1 MRFLRQ
7 SIIGLF
13 LASMSLAL
21 LVWAA
26 QMIGGA
32 VQSRMSDEPSRP
44 AARERVFSVNV
55 VLAET
60 AALTPV
66 LESFG
71 EIASKRTL
79 ELRAA
84 SGGRVVYLADEFEDG
99 GTVRAG
105 DVLVRLDPADAQ
117 SAVQRAQSDLTDAQA
132 EARDAARNVVLSG
145 DELTAAIEQAE
156 LRARAAQRQTD
167 LVTRGAGTRAASET
181 AELAASS
188 ARQAVVARRQ
198 LLAQAEARVDQAAT
212 AITRAE
218 IALTDAQRR
227 LDDTEITA
235 PFDATLSA
243 TSVVEGR
250 LVSQNE
256 RLAELI
262 DPDDLEVSFRLSTAQ
277 YARLLDGAGRIMKS
291 DVTVTLDV
299 AGVDIE
305 AQGRVTR
312 TSAAT
317 GEGQTGR
324 LVFAS
329 LGQAAGFKP
338 GDFVTVRVQEPLLEN
353 VIWLPASAVDAAG
366 GVLLLGED
374 NRLEA
379 TVVSVLRRQ
388 GDDVLVRGDI
398 AGREVVEARSPLL
411 GAGISVTPLRKDAEQ
426 AQAPEML
433 ELSEERRAKLVVFVE
448 GNNRMPEEAKARI
461 LARLAEAKVPA
472 RMVAR
477 IESRMGG

>member
-1 MRFLRQ
+1 M
-7 SIIGLF
+7 
-13 LASMSLAL
+13 
-21 LVWAA
+21 
-26 QMIGGA
+26 
-32 VQSRMSDEPSRP
+32 
-44 AARERVFSVNV
+44 
-55 VLAET
+55 
-60 AALTPV
+60 
-66 LESFG
+66 
-71 EIASKRTL
+71 
-79 ELRAA
+79 
-84 SGGRVVYLADEFEDG
+84 
-99 GTVRAG
+99 
-105 DVLVRLDPADAQ
+105 
-117 SAVQRAQSDLTDAQA
+117 
-132 EARDAARNVVLSG
+132 
-145 DELTAAIEQAE
+145 
-156 LRARAAQRQTD
+156 
-167 LVTRGAGTRAASET
+167 
-181 AELAASS
+181 
-188 ARQAVVARRQ
+188 
-198 LLAQAEARVDQAAT
+198 
-212 AITRAE
+212 
-218 IALTDAQRR
+218 
-227 LDDTEITA
+227 
-235 PFDATLSA
+235 
-243 TSVVEGR
+243 VEGR

-277 YARLLDGAGRIMKS
+277 YARLLDGAGRIVKS

-398 AGREVVEARSPLL
+398 AGREVVEARSPRL